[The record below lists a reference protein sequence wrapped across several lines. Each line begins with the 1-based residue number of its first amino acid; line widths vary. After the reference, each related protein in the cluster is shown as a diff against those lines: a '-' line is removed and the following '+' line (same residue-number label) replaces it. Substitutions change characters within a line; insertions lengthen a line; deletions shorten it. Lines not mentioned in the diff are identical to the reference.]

1 MVEYPIENGI
11 SVVKSIFWRPKKRI
25 EIGCLACENTFLQ
38 AILFR
43 KSVASKK
50 ATDFVDFGFNFGS
63 DTSY

>member
-1 MVEYPIENGI
+1 MVEYPIENGF
-11 SVVKSIFWRPKKRI
+11 SVVKDIFGDRTKRT